1 MDIIIVDDDRVYLR
15 TLSKIVDEM
24 CEKEKIPCNIS
35 TLYQSYLLFEKEKY
49 KHADVILLDID
60 MPEISGI
67 EIASKIN
74 ELKGKS
80 DKPFIIF
87 VTNRDGLVF
96 DALREQPYS
105 FVRKSYIED
114 LSACLIKIQEK
125 MNTVDTYTI
134 KAGREVDSLFIKDII
149 YLEKKGNYVFFHT
162 ESGDYRER
170 TTIDLKLQDLY
181 KYGFLRPQIG
191 YLVNVT
197 YISDIHDGTVTL
209 INGIDLPLSKR
220 YRKQVKQGFYDWM
233 VSKR

>member
-1 MDIIIVDDDRVYLR
+1 MNILIVDDDRVYLR

-35 TLYQSYLLFEKEKY
+35 TSYQPYLLFDQEKY
-49 KHADVILLDID
+49 KHADIILLDID

-74 ELKGKS
+74 DLKGKS

-96 DALREQPYS
+96 EALREQPYS
-105 FVRKSYIED
+105 FVRKSVIDD

-125 MNTVDTYTI
+125 LNAADTYTI
-134 KAGREVDSLFIKDII
+134 KTGREVDSLFIKDII
-149 YLEKKGNYVFFHT
+149 YLEKKGNYVIFHT

-170 TTIDLKLQDLY
+170 TTIDLKLRDLCE
-181 KYGFLRPQIG
+181 YGFLRPQIG

-197 YISDIHDGTVTL
+197 YISDIHDGVVSLTTGV
-209 INGIDLPLSKR
+209 DLPLSKR
-220 YRKQVKQGFYDWM
+220 YRKQIKQDFYDWM
-233 VSKR
+233 VNKR